1 MNIRRLVLFDTVFCC
16 AATLVEAQLPRA
28 YSGYMIVASNEYN
41 MAFIR
46 RRIVSVENFIR
57 TAKNG
62 VYESYLLDNQ
72 LTISTA
78 PLGETAAAT
87 SVGDNWKQRDQSVFS
102 MDTSKERRTEIIEVR
117 LTRTHQ

>member
-1 MNIRRLVLFDTVFCC
+1 MKNV
-16 AATLVEAQLPRA
+16 
-28 YSGYMIVASNEYN
+28 
-41 MAFIR
+41 
-46 RRIVSVENFIR
+46 IR
-57 TAKNG
+57 TAKNS
-62 VYESYLLDNQ
+62 VCESCLLDNQ